1 MAEEK
6 TTDNT
11 TDKKDTTGLGQF
23 DLDKIA
29 GIDMSGRQA
38 KEVNTKGID
47 EQITA
52 LEKPAGGS
60 VYDKMAARYRSQGEG
75 AVLRTQKNLTNLF
88 GPTVNLIQ
96 EREAAAQARFTL
108 LKDKLPEFDNTKIFG
123 EGGVDKTPMPILAEI
138 ESISKTTKEDMRMLS
153 RLNPND
159 ERYDEIKKRIEKNQ
173 DAIVAFDEINQKLL
187 EIRNS
192 QDGRE
197 DFSQWSRGM
206 DETTRQMWE
215 DIYASKGENITIQD
229 GKLVWTNT
237 KTTTSYDFGDYKS
250 SDYYFP
256 GATSRMGMLIDL
268 DTDYHTN
275 DEFSEGNGG
284 AALGFLHSISV
295 TSGVKNK
302 SDIESNGDWSEDVNI
317 IQAMLNNLGYTDD
330 EGKVLEEDGDWGD
343 STQEAYNKYLK
354 DRDEREKAYLD
365 ENLTD
370 EEKKEFV
377 TTTGGGETRTIDLNE
392 IGDGPTMIDNL
403 GIEKDIEIQDGI
415 QVLINSDIE
424 VTDPR
429 YDQKINQLVRTLN
442 SVGPKGLK
450 SLIFDGFGGAGDDVL
465 TSVNTDSFIEQII
478 KNNPEEFGI
487 KDIDN
492 LTEEEIINAH
502 DKMRSGDV
510 TMSYNTGKKDE
521 KGRPIKSTLQSQYL
535 QWYRNEIDTKVRE
548 GKKSKLV
555 ATQQGTNTN
564 TSNKSNRSNR
574 SSKKKNKENKTSN
587 FNEAIAVEDTRITTD
602 KNGVELEE
610 GVFLAPSK
618 YEVYPGEY
626 DVDRP
631 ESDYSTAKL
640 KSDGKGGVL
649 YLDPTDNKWKDPS
662 DRWGNLTTETAPGGE
677 LYNAVYGTTDQFKS
691 SIVLPTLTSTQDNK
705 EISYENAEL
714 VFENGIPY
722 IQLDSDN
729 KQSFEGNPTGL
740 INLLKQLY
748 PDADRNT
755 IRDYVNGQIDISK
768 DKATNEA
775 TKISEDDKK
784 DIEAVSNTSVD
795 GRIDKLLLQGVDFGG
810 REASDYLLSYG
821 DDDFVVNS
829 LNREYGELG
838 FTFKYEDLGALDSD
852 AFIVSHENK
861 PNTTFTIKFD
871 TMSDDIKN
879 TKMLIGIMK
888 AIYNNNYAA
897 ASKFYMGEL

>member
-1 MAEEK
+1 MAEE
-6 TTDNT
+6 NT
-11 TDKKDTTGLGQF
+11 TDKKETTGLGQF

-29 GIDMSGRQA
+29 GVGMSTKQA
-38 KEVNTKGID
+38 KAIDTKAID
-47 EQITA
+47 EQIAA

-60 VYDKMAARYRSQGEG
+60 VYDKLAARYRSQGEG

-108 LKDKLPEFDNTKIFG
+108 LKDKLPEFDDSKIFG
-123 EGGVDKTPMPILAEI
+123 MQSGNEMPIVAEI

-173 DAIVAFDEINQKLL
+173 NAIVAFDEINQKLL

-192 QDGRE
+192 KDGRE
-197 DFSQWSRGM
+197 DHTQWSRGM

-237 KTTTSYDFGDYKS
+237 KTTTSYEFGDYKS
-250 SDYYFP
+250 SDGYFP
-256 GATSRMGMLIDL
+256 GATGKTEMFLDL
-268 DTDYHTN
+268 DPDYQTN
-275 DEFSEGNGG
+275 EELSESNGG
-284 AALGFLHSISV
+284 AALATLHQISHE
-295 TSGVKNK
+295 GIRNK
-302 SDIESNGDWSEDVNI
+302 SDIESNGDWSEDVGE
-317 IQAMLNNLGYTDD
+317 IQESLNRLGFTDAD
-330 EGKVLEEDGDWGD
+330 GNELDPDGKWGPK
-343 STQEAYNKYLK
+343 TQEAYNKYLK
-354 DRDEREKAYLD
+354 DKDKIEKAFLD
-365 ENLTD
+365 KNLTD
-370 EEKKEFV
+370 EEKKKFG
-377 TTTGGGETRTIDLNE
+377 TTTGGGETRVIDLNE

-403 GIEKDIEIQDGI
+403 GIEKDMEIQDGI

-429 YDQKINQLVRTLN
+429 YDQKISQLVRTLN

-450 SLIFDGFGGAGDDVL
+450 SLIFDGFGAAGDDVL

-478 KNNPEEFGI
+478 RNNPEEFGI
-487 KDIDN
+487 KDIEN
-492 LTEEEIINAH
+492 LTEEEIINAYEI
-502 DKMRSGDV
+502 MRSRDV
-510 TMSYNTGKKDE
+510 THDYNNSE
-521 KGRPIKSTLQSQYL
+521 KQPQTLQSQYL

-555 ATQQGTNTN
+555 TTQQG
-564 TSNKSNRSNR
+564 SGSGSRSGSGSGSR
-574 SSKKKNKENKTSN
+574 KKKKKENKTSN

-602 KNGVELEE
+602 ENGVELEE

-618 YEVYPGEY
+618 YEVFPGEQ
-626 DVDRP
+626 DDNRP
-631 ESDYSTAKL
+631 ESDYSIAKL

-662 DRWGNLTTETAPGGE
+662 DKWLITTETAPGGE
-677 LYNAVYGTTDQFKS
+677 LHNAVYGTTDQFKS

-722 IQLDSDN
+722 IQLDPDN

-740 INLLKQLY
+740 INLLTQLY
-748 PDADRNT
+748 PGADRNT
-755 IRDYVNGQIDISK
+755 IRDYVNDQIDISK
-768 DKATNEA
+768 DKV
-775 TKISEDDKK
+775 TKKSEDDKK

-795 GRIDKLLLQGVDFGG
+795 GRIDKLLLQDVDFGG

-821 DDDFVVNS
+821 DNDFVVNS

-838 FTFKYEDLGALDSD
+838 FTFKYEDLGLLDSD
-852 AFIVSHENK
+852 AFTVSHENN

-871 TMSDDIKN
+871 TVSDDIKN

>member
-1 MAEEK
+1 MAEEN

-11 TDKKDTTGLGQF
+11 TDKKETTGLGQF
-23 DLDKIA
+23 GLDKLA

-38 KEVNTKGID
+38 KEVDTKGID

-52 LEKPAGGS
+52 LEKPASGS

-108 LKDKLPEFDNTKIFG
+108 LKDKLPEFDDSTIFG
-123 EGGVDKTPMPILAEI
+123 HQSGNEMPIVAEI

-197 DFSQWSRGM
+197 DHTQWSRGM

-237 KTTTSYDFGDYKS
+237 KTTTSYEFKGGSYEDDKYEALNGYYSDLGNLAYWTRDKNGEQQTFENGQTGD
-250 SDYYFP
+250 
-256 GATSRMGMLIDL
+256 L
-268 DTDYHTN
+268 
-275 DEFSEGNGG
+275 
-284 AALGFLHSISV
+284 
-295 TSGVKNK
+295 
-302 SDIESNGDWSEDVNI
+302 
-317 IQAMLNNLGYTDD
+317 
-330 EGKVLEEDGDWGD
+330 VLEVQKALIEGGFTDADGNELDSDGEWGLK
-343 STQEAYNKYLK
+343 SQAAYDKYLAQK
-354 DRDEREKAYLD
+354 DELEKEWFD
-365 ENLTD
+365 ENLS
-370 EEKKEFV
+370 EEDKEKYSV
-377 TTTGGGETRTIDLNE
+377 TTGGGETRVIDLNE
-392 IGDGPTMIDNL
+392 IGDGPTMIDNI

-487 KDIDN
+487 KDINN

-510 TMSYNTGKKDE
+510 TMSYNNGKKDE

-564 TSNKSNRSNR
+564 TSNKSNRRNR
-574 SSKKKNKENKTSN
+574 STNN
-587 FNEAIAVEDTRITTD
+587 TTKD
-602 KNGVELEE
+602 IDDSLLEE
-610 GVFLAPSK
+610 T
-618 YEVYPGEY
+618 EETEEIE
-626 DVDRP
+626 DVK
-631 ESDYSTAKL
+631 SIDY
-640 KSDGKGGVL
+640 
-649 YLDPTDNKWKDPS
+649 
-662 DRWGNLTTETAPGGE
+662 
-677 LYNAVYGTTDQFKS
+677 
-691 SIVLPTLTSTQDNK
+691 IVNNIWEPNT
-705 EISYENAEL
+705 
-714 VFENGIPY
+714 
-722 IQLDSDN
+722 
-729 KQSFEGNPTGL
+729 PTGYEMGQNGKAL
-740 INLLKQLY
+740 VQYFKDQKFGTEMEEDIVIGKRDRLTLKKENLLK
-748 PDADRNT
+748 
-755 IRDYVNGQIDISK
+755 IG
-768 DKATNEA
+768 
-775 TKISEDDKK
+775 
-784 DIEAVSNTSVD
+784 
-795 GRIDKLLLQGVDFGG
+795 
-810 REASDYLLSYG
+810 
-821 DDDFVVNS
+821 DFVVFGAKEQIEIYKQIKDGKWKGQWKEVKSWTGDSTGNPLRS
-829 LNREYGELG
+829 GESYDKEDIQQIFEYLG
-838 FTFKYEDLGALDSD
+838 LQDYLTQNVK
-852 AFIVSHENK
+852 
-861 PNTTFTIKFD
+861 
-871 TMSDDIKN
+871 
-879 TKMLIGIMK
+879 
-888 AIYNNNYAA
+888 
-897 ASKFYMGEL
+897 